1 MDFQLTE
8 AQQQLQRE
16 IVAYLEKHVTPE
28 LEAELLAH
36 QEGGG
41 PDTHPHYCRFM
52 RQLGR
57 DGWLGL
63 AWPKPYGGLEKDAI
77 DQYIFFDTIAG
88 YYRIPIPFLAIN
100 AIGATIMR
108 AGRPEQKDRFL
119 PPLLRGELNIAV
131 GYTEPGAG
139 TDLASL
145 KTRAVRD
152 GDHYVINGQK
162 VFTSLAH
169 FCDYIWLAART
180 DPAAK
185 KHKGISIFMVDTRLP
200 GVAISPLR
208 TMGGFRSNVTFY
220 DDVRVPKDCLIG
232 EENKGW
238 SYINSQLAM
247 ERIGLVP
254 HSRMRR
260 MLEDMIRWAKDTE
273 IDDRRLFDEPWVREK
288 LADLTVRTEV
298 LRLFNFRAAKMITQ
312 GIEPFAEAAMTKV
325 YGSELFQTVAGSCMD
340 IMGLIGGLQPPS
352 AISPTKGL
360 FQRDFAAL
368 RLLTFGGG
376 ANEVLKDMI
385 ALSGL
390 GMPPS
395 RLA

>member
-63 AWPKPYGGLEKDAI
+63 AWPKQYGGLERDAI

-131 GYTEPGAG
+131 GYTEPAAG

-145 KTRAVRD
+145 KTRSVRD

>member
-63 AWPKPYGGLEKDAI
+63 AWPKQYGGLERDAI

-273 IDDRRLFDEPWVREK
+273 IDGRRLFDEPWVREK

>member
-8 AQQQLQRE
+8 AQQQLQRDV
-16 IVAYLEKHVTPE
+16 VAYLERHVTPA
-28 LEAELLAH
+28 LEAELLAQ

-41 PDTHPHYCRFM
+41 PDTHPHYSQFI

-63 AWPKPYGGLEKDAI
+63 AWPKRYGGQERDAI
-77 DQYIFFDTIAG
+77 DQYIFFDTVAG

-100 AIGATIMR
+100 AIGSTIMR
-108 AGRPEQKDRFL
+108 AGTEEQKDRFL

-131 GYTEPGAG
+131 GYSEPGAG
-139 TDLASL
+139 SDLASL
-145 KTRAVRD
+145 RTRAVRD
-152 GDHYVINGQK
+152 GDDYVITGQK

-180 DPAAK
+180 DPTVK
-185 KHKGISIFMVDTRLP
+185 KHKGISIFMVDTRSP
-200 GVAISPLR
+200 GVTITPLH
-208 TMGGFRSNVTFY
+208 TMGGFRTNVTFY
-220 DDVRVPKDCLIG
+220 DDVRVPKSCLIG
-232 EENKGW
+232 EVNKGW

-260 MLEDMIRWAKDTE
+260 VLEEMIAWARSAT
-273 IDDRRLFDEPWVREK
+273 IDGRRVFDEPWVRER
-288 LADLTVRTEV
+288 LADLTARTEV
-298 LRLFNFRAAKMITQ
+298 LRLFNFRAASQIAL

-325 YGSELFQTVAGSCMD
+325 FGSELFQTVAGTCMD
-340 IMGLIGGLQPPS
+340 MMGLLGGMQPPS
-352 AISPTKGL
+352 GISPMKGL
-360 FQRDFAAL
+360 LQRDFVAM

-376 ANEVLKDMI
+376 TNEVLRDMV
-385 ALSGL
+385 ALMGL

-395 RLA
+395 RLP

>member
-1 MDFQLTE
+1 MHFQLTE

-16 IVAYLEKHVTPE
+16 VIAYLERHLTPA
-28 LEAELLAH
+28 LEAELLAQ

-41 PDTHPHYCRFM
+41 PDTHPHYSQFI

-63 AWPKPYGGLEKDAI
+63 AWPKRYGGQERDAI
-77 DQYIFFDTIAG
+77 DQYIFFDTVAG
-88 YYRIPIPFLAIN
+88 YYRVPIPFLAIN
-100 AIGATIMR
+100 AIGSTIMR
-108 AGRPEQKDRFL
+108 AGTEEQKDRFL

-139 TDLASL
+139 SDLASL
-145 KTRAVRD
+145 KTKAVRD
-152 GDHYVINGQK
+152 GDDYVISGQK
-162 VFTSLAH
+162 VFTSLAN
-169 FCDYIWLAART
+169 FCDYIWLAVRT
-180 DPAAK
+180 DPTAK

-200 GVAISPLR
+200 GVTINPMR
-208 TMGGFRSNVTFY
+208 TMGGFRTNVTFY
-220 DDVRVPKDCLIG
+220 DDVRVPKSCLIG

-260 MLEDMIRWAKDTE
+260 VLEEMIAWAKGTT
-273 IDDRRLFDEPWVREK
+273 IDGRRVFDEPWVRER
-288 LADLTVRTEV
+288 LADLTARTEV
-298 LRLFNFRAAKMITQ
+298 LRLFNFRAASQIAQ

-325 YGSELFQTVAGSCMD
+325 FGSELFQTVAGTCMD
-340 IMGLIGGLQPPS
+340 MMGLVGGMQPPS
-352 AISPTKGL
+352 GISPMNGL
-360 FQRDFAAL
+360 LQRDFVAM

-376 ANEVLKDMI
+376 TNEVLKDMV
-385 ALSGL
+385 ALMGL

-395 RLA
+395 RIA

>member
-8 AQQQLQRE
+8 AQQQLQRDV
-16 IVAYLEKHVTPE
+16 IDYLERHVTPA
-28 LEAELLAH
+28 LEAELLAQ

-41 PDTHPHYCRFM
+41 PDTHPHYSQFI

-63 AWPKPYGGLEKDAI
+63 AWPKRYGGQERDAI
-77 DQYIFFDTIAG
+77 DQYIFFDTVAG
-88 YYRIPIPFLAIN
+88 YYRVPIPFLAIN
-100 AIGATIMR
+100 AIGSTIMR
-108 AGRPEQKDRFL
+108 AGTEEQKDRFL

-131 GYTEPGAG
+131 GYSEPGAG
-139 TDLASL
+139 SDLASL
-145 KTRAVRD
+145 RTRAVRD
-152 GDHYVINGQK
+152 GDDYVITGQK

-180 DPAAK
+180 DPTVK
-185 KHKGISIFMVDTRLP
+185 KHKGISIFMVDTRSP
-200 GVAISPLR
+200 GVTITPLH
-208 TMGGFRSNVTFY
+208 TMGGFRTNVTFY
-220 DDVRVPKDCLIG
+220 DDVRVPKSCLIG
-232 EENKGW
+232 EVNKGW

-260 MLEDMIRWAKDTE
+260 ALEEMIAWAKSTT
-273 IDDRRLFDEPWVREK
+273 IDGRRVFDEPWVRER
-288 LADLTVRTEV
+288 LADLTARTEV
-298 LRLFNFRAAKMITQ
+298 LRLFNFRAASQIAQ

-325 YGSELFQTVAGSCMD
+325 YGSELFQTVAGTCMD
-340 IMGLIGGLQPPS
+340 VMGLVGGMQPPS
-352 AISPTKGL
+352 GISPMKGL
-360 FQRDFAAL
+360 LQRDFVAM

-376 ANEVLKDMI
+376 TNEVLRDMV
-385 ALSGL
+385 ALTGL

-395 RLA
+395 RIA

>member
-1 MDFQLTE
+1 MQ
-8 AQQQLQRE
+8 
-16 IVAYLEKHVTPE
+16 
-28 LEAELLAH
+28 
-36 QEGGG
+36 
-41 PDTHPHYCRFM
+41 
-52 RQLGR
+52 QLGR

-63 AWPKPYGGLEKDAI
+63 AWPKEYGGQERDAI

-100 AIGATIMR
+100 AIGSTIMR

-145 KTRAVRD
+145 KTRAVRE

-200 GVAISPLR
+200 GVTITPLH

-220 DDVRVPKDCLIG
+220 DNVKVPADCLIG

-260 MLEDMIRWAKDTE
+260 MLEDMIRWTKDTV
-273 IDDRRLFDEPWVREK
+273 IDGRRLFDEPWVREK

-298 LRLFNFRAAKMITQ
+298 LRLFNFRAATMIAQ

-325 YGSELFQTVAGSCMD
+325 YGSELFQTVAGTCMD

-352 AISPTKGL
+352 GLSPAQGV

-385 ALSGL
+385 AVSGL

-395 RLA
+395 RLP

>member
-1 MDFQLTE
+1 MDFELTE

-16 IVAYLEKHVTPE
+16 IVAYLEKHVTPQ
-28 LEAELLAH
+28 LQAELLAQ

-41 PDTHPHYCRFM
+41 SATHPHYSRFM
-52 RQLGR
+52 QQLGR

-63 AWPKPYGGLEKDAI
+63 AWPKEYGGQERDAI

-100 AIGATIMR
+100 AIGSTIMR

-145 KTRAVRD
+145 KTRAVRE

-200 GVAISPLR
+200 GVTITPLH

-220 DDVRVPKDCLIG
+220 DNVQVPADSLIG

-260 MLEDMIRWAKDTE
+260 MLEDMIRWTKDTV
-273 IDDRRLFDEPWVREK
+273 IDGRRLFDEPWVREK

-298 LRLFNFRAAKMITQ
+298 LRLFNFRAATMIAQ

-325 YGSELFQTVAGSCMD
+325 YGSELFQTVAGTCMD

-352 AISPTKGL
+352 GLSPAQGV

-385 ALSGL
+385 AVSGL

-395 RLA
+395 RLP

>member
-63 AWPKPYGGLEKDAI
+63 AWPKQYGGLERDAI

>member
-8 AQQQLQRE
+8 AQQQLQHE
-16 IVAYLEKHVTPE
+16 VIAYLDKHVTPE
-28 LEAELLAH
+28 LQAELLAQ

-41 PDTHPHYCRFM
+41 PDTHPHYSRFM

-63 AWPKPYGGLEKDAI
+63 AWPKQYGGQERDAI

-88 YYRIPIPFLAIN
+88 YYRVPIPFLAIN

-108 AGRPEQKDRFL
+108 AGRPEQKERFL

-152 GDHYVINGQK
+152 GGHYIINGQK

-200 GVAISPLR
+200 GITINPLH

-220 DDVRVPKDCLIG
+220 DNVRVPQDCLIG

-260 MLEDMIRWAKDTE
+260 MLEDTIRWTKDTR
-273 IDDRRLFDEPWVREK
+273 IDGRRVFDEPWVREK
-288 LADLTVRTEV
+288 LADLSVRTEV

-325 YGSELFQTVAGSCMD
+325 YGSELFQIVAGTCMD

-352 AISPTKGL
+352 DLSPAKGL

-385 ALSGL
+385 ALAGL

-395 RLA
+395 RLP